1 MPKDEFDHED
11 PMELISMPM
20 PEADSE
26 MESEM
31 ARCLAEEFMRMGESD
46 EEILAMF
53 RNPFYS
59 VPHGVYLSQ
68 GEEAVK
74 NAIAQ
79 ARADWFPVNR

>member
-20 PEADSE
+20 PEDGE
-26 MESEM
+26 TESEM

-59 VPHGVYLSQ
+59 VPHGVFRTQ
-68 GEEAVK
+68 GEDAVK
-74 NAIAQ
+74 EAIAQ
-79 ARADWFPVNR
+79 ARANWIPVNL

>member
-11 PMELISMPM
+11 PMELVSMPM

-59 VPHGVYLSQ
+59 VLHSVYLSR
-68 GEEAVK
+68 GEDAVK
-74 NAIAQ
+74 DAIAQ
-79 ARADWFPVNR
+79 ARASWFPVNF

>member
-26 MESEM
+26 MEREM
-31 ARCLAEEFMRMGESD
+31 AHCLAEEFIRMGNTD

-59 VPHGVYLSQ
+59 VLHGVYRSQ
-68 GEEAVK
+68 GEKAVK
-74 NAIAQ
+74 DAIAQ
-79 ARADWFPVNR
+79 ARASWFPVNQ

>member
-20 PEADSE
+20 PEDSE
-26 MESEM
+26 MKCEM

-68 GEEAVK
+68 GEDVVK
-74 NAIAQ
+74 KSIAQ
-79 ARADWFPVNR
+79 ARANWIPVNL

>member
-1 MPKDEFDHED
+1 MPKDEFEHED
-11 PMELISMPM
+11 PMELFSMPM
-20 PEADSE
+20 PEDSE

-68 GEEAVK
+68 GEDSVK
-74 NAIAQ
+74 DAIAK
-79 ARADWFPVNR
+79 ARANWIPVNF

>member
-26 MESEM
+26 MEREM
-31 ARCLAEEFMRMGESD
+31 ARCLAEEFIRMGNTD

-59 VPHGVYLSQ
+59 VTHGVYRSQ

-74 NAIAQ
+74 DAIAK
-79 ARADWFPVNR
+79 ARANWIPVNF

>member
-20 PEADSE
+20 PEDGE

-59 VPHGVYLSQ
+59 VPHGVFRTQ
-68 GEEAVK
+68 GEDAVK
-74 NAIAQ
+74 EAIAQ
-79 ARADWFPVNR
+79 ARANWIPVNL